1 MKKHWLKYVAV
12 FAFVIASGVVL
23 MRTGHD
29 VQRAEQE
36 IAHLKNEIAREKN
49 EIRVLEAE
57 WAYLNRPE
65 RLEVLASKYLNL
77 VPPGSAQM
85 VSSAQALPYVE
96 PSAGLVEVDSFVKPT
111 IKAQDI
117 SYSNA
122 AFPLPAQKPSRDFV
136 AAPAV
141 AGGVQ

>member
-1 MKKHWLKYVAV
+1 MKKNWLKYVAV
-12 FAFVIASGVVL
+12 FSFVIASGVVL

-49 EIRVLEAE
+49 EIRVLEVE

-65 RLEVLASKYLNL
+65 RLESLASKYLNL
-77 VPPGSAQM
+77 VPPGAAQM
-85 VSSAQALPYVE
+85 VSSAEIL
-96 PSAGLVEVDSFVKPT
+96 PSAAPPDGLVDAASFVKPT

-122 AFPLPAQKPSRDFV
+122 VYPVPSQKPSHDFV
-136 AAPAV
+136 TAPAV
-141 AGGVQ
+141 AGGTQ